1 MTEDKNTQVHEEPQ
15 VMSETDV
22 HDFQGLTLNEN
33 GQEERSQ
40 EQMDWD
46 DAAKQEGIHVIH
58 IHSLPLWKK
67 ILYGTA
73 FIGFL
78 MLLAVAVCLCR
89 IWGNTGC
96 SGSGLC
102 GFQTVSINR

>member
-33 GQEERSQ
+33 GQEERR
-40 EQMDWD
+40 
-46 DAAKQEGIHVIH
+46 IHVIH

-78 MLLAVAVCLCR
+78 MLLAVAV
-89 IWGNTGC
+89 WFAFV
-96 SGSGLC
+96 
-102 GFQTVSINR
+102 GFGAILAVAALVYVVSRLFR

>member
-33 GQEERSQ
+33 GQEERSR

-46 DAAKQEGIHVIH
+46 DAAKQ
-58 IHSLPLWKK
+58 
-67 ILYGTA
+67 A
-73 FIGFL
+73 
-78 MLLAVAVCLCR
+78 
-89 IWGNTGC
+89 
-96 SGSGLC
+96 
-102 GFQTVSINR
+102 

>member
-1 MTEDKNTQVHEEPQ
+1 MKKHEEPQ

-33 GQEERSQ
+33 GQEERSR

-46 DAAKQEGIHVIH
+46 DAEKQAGIHVIH

-67 ILYGTA
+67 ILYGAA

-78 MLLAVAVCLCR
+78 MLLAVAV
-89 IWGNTGC
+89 WFAFV
-96 SGSGLC
+96 
-102 GFQTVSINR
+102 GFGAILAVAALVYVVSRLLR

>member
-33 GQEERSQ
+33 GQEERSR

-46 DAAKQEGIHVIH
+46 DAAKQAGIHVIH

-67 ILYGTA
+67 ILYGRPS
-73 FIGFL
+73 
-78 MLLAVAVCLCR
+78 LASLCCWQSR
-89 IWGNTGC
+89 
-96 SGSGLC
+96 SGLPLSDL
-102 GFQTVSINR
+102 GQYWP

>member
-46 DAAKQEGIHVIH
+46 DAAKQAGIHVIH

-67 ILYGTA
+67 ILYGAA

-78 MLLAVAVCLCR
+78 MLLAVAVWFALLAVAAL
-89 IWGNTGC
+89 IYV
-96 SGSGLC
+96 
-102 GFQTVSINR
+102 VSRLLR

>member
-33 GQEERSQ
+33 GR

-46 DAAKQEGIHVIH
+46 DAAKQAGIHVIH

-67 ILYGTA
+67 ILYGAA

-78 MLLAVAVCLCR
+78 MLLAVAV
-89 IWGNTGC
+89 WFAFV
-96 SGSGLC
+96 
-102 GFQTVSINR
+102 GFGAILAVAALIYVVSRLLR

>member
-33 GQEERSQ
+33 GQEERSR

-46 DAAKQEGIHVIH
+46 DAAKQAGIHVIH
-58 IHSLPLWKK
+58 IHSLSLWKK
-67 ILYGTA
+67 ILYGAA

-78 MLLAVAVCLCR
+78 MLLAVVVWFAFVGFGAILAVAALVYV
-89 IWGNTGC
+89 
-96 SGSGLC
+96 
-102 GFQTVSINR
+102 VSRLLR

>member
-33 GQEERSQ
+33 GQEERSKTGRNPCNSYTQ
-40 EQMDWD
+40 SAAVEEDPVWD
-46 DAAKQEGIHVIH
+46 GLHWLPYAAG
-58 IHSLPLWKK
+58 SRGL
-67 ILYGTA
+67 
-73 FIGFL
+73 
-78 MLLAVAVCLCR
+78 VCFCR
-89 IWGNTGC
+89 IGGNTGR

-102 GFQTVSINR
+102 SFQTVSINR

>member
-22 HDFQGLTLNEN
+22 HNFQGLTLNEN

-46 DAAKQEGIHVIH
+46 DAAKQAGIHVIH
-58 IHSLPLWKK
+58 PVWDGIHWLPYAAGSRGL
-67 ILYGTA
+67 
-73 FIGFL
+73 
-78 MLLAVAVCLCR
+78 VCLCR
-89 IWGNTGC
+89 IGGNTGR
-96 SGSGLC
+96 SGSSLC